1 MYMYFSLILRIPK
14 SVIVAEHF
22 YLSSIGQSLEFV
34 NIYILLLGNHKKFI
48 MEDHGELRLVE
59 EIDTDKEHNLWTIE
73 VEVRDK
79 GMPRLDT
86 FVQVNVFVEDVDD
99 YKPIW
104 HPANNGSYQACKL

>member
-1 MYMYFSLILRIPK
+1 LQIFSDSLKARYIYSQIQVIVQLTTDKNVQRRSLIL
-14 SVIVAEHF
+14 VA
-22 YLSSIGQSLEFV
+22 
-34 NIYILLLGNHKKFI
+34 
-48 MEDHGELRLVE
+48 MDDHGELRLVE

-73 VEVRDK
+73 VEVLDK

-99 YKPIW
+99 YKPTW